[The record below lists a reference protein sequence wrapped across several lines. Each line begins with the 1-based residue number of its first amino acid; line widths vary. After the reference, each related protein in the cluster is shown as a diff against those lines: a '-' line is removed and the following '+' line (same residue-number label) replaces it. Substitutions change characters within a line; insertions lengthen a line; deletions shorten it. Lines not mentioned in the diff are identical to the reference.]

1 MRCESCGQVLTPQS
15 DPLCRSC
22 MNELR
27 AGPYRESREPERSAL
42 NRVDS
47 NRIRAGDDEESAA

>member
-27 AGPYRESREPERSAL
+27 AGPYLEHGEPERSPL

-47 NRIRAGDDEESAA
+47 NRLNSASQEESAA